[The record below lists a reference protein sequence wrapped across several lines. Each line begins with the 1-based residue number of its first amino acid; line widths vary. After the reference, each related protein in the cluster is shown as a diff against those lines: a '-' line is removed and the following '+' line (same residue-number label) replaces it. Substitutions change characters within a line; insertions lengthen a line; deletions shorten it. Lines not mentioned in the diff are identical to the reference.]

1 MNTLDMTGEII
12 EAGDWVAIN
21 GAQSLKV
28 MQVHKITP
36 KMIVV
41 EYFTPKRRTRKTIHL
56 YANDVIKI
64 SPEAVFRMALI
75 R

>member
-1 MNTLDMTGEII
+1 MTGEII
-12 EAGDWVAIN
+12 VEGDWVATN

-28 MQVHKITP
+28 LQVCKITP

-41 EYFTPKRRTRKTIHL
+41 EYFTPKRRDRKTFHL

-64 SPEAVFRMALI
+64 SPEAVFRMALMK
-75 R
+75 

>member
-1 MNTLDMTGEII
+1 MRFDMCGEPLN
-12 EAGDWVAIN
+12 EGDWVAVN
-21 GAQSLKV
+21 GSQRMKILRV
-28 MQVHKITP
+28 CKITK

-41 EYFTPKRRTRKTIHL
+41 EYFTPKRRDRKTYHL

-64 SPEAVFRMALI
+64 SNEAVFRMELM